1 MIILDIEQGSELW
14 FKEKVGKPSASNA
27 SKIITNDGK
36 PSKQRESYL
45 FELCAERIT
54 GKQEETYRN
63 INMLIGNERE
73 AESREAFEFMHKVE
87 VKQVGVIYKDEQKK
101 FLCSPDGIV
110 SNKHGLELKNVLPKT
125 QVKYL
130 LEGGL
135 PSDYFGQC
143 QMSLYITGFKYWMFC
158 SWVPAMKPLII
169 RVERDE
175 KYITTL
181 AIELEK
187 FVQELDSI
195 TNKIK

>member
-1 MIILDIEQGSELW
+1 MIIIDLEQGSELW

-36 PSKQRESYL
+36 PSKQREGYM

-54 GKQEETYRN
+54 GKQEETYKN
-63 INMLIGNERE
+63 LNMLIGNERE
-73 AESREAFEFMHKVE
+73 AESREAFEFMHKVK

-110 SNKHGLELKNVLPKT
+110 SSKHGLELKNVMPKT

-143 QMSLYITGFKYWMFC
+143 QMSLYITEFKYWMFY
-158 SWVPAMKPLII
+158 SYVPLMKPLII
-169 RVERDE
+169 KVERDE
-175 KYITTL
+175 KYISAL
-181 AIELEK
+181 AIELDRFCK
-187 FVQELDSI
+187 ELDEV
-195 TNKIK
+195 TEKIK